1 MGLVNATK
9 RTYLKLLGSP
19 LHRLDSSH
27 GLVLHRQLQD
37 VIQDPWARVAP
48 GGTIKQSRN
57 AAALHLLDRD
67 IAAYAMVVDKNS
79 DIWLNLRRV
88 HYSFL
93 FSSQFSPDYFA
104 DPGSGG

>member
-1 MGLVNATK
+1 MGWFFTVNSK
-9 RTYLKLLGSP
+9 M
-19 LHRLDSSH
+19 SSKKT
-27 GLVLHRQLQD
+27 
-37 VIQDPWARVAP
+37 WARVAP

-57 AAALHLLDRD
+57 VAALHLLDRD
-67 IAAYAMVVDKNS
+67 TATYAMVVDKNS

-93 FSSQFSPDYFA
+93 FSSQFSSVRCVRPDYFV